1 MKSFDE
7 TNWKW
12 DFPKWKSD
20 FWNIENQTVA
30 NAVLKNDW
38 KSPKNDWK
46 GWFWASIFQGFQYS
60 GEDVAS
66 FFNSEPLPQGSAPFV
81 YGRGGYFHDEGDF
94 VRAESALQQAQV
106 LHVLF

>member
-20 FWNIENQTVA
+20 FWHIENQDVA

-46 GWFWASIFQGFQYS
+46 GWFWASILEGQ
-60 GEDVAS
+60 EV
-66 FFNSEPLPQGSAPFV
+66 NIPSAAIRQKSSRRRSRHCRP
-81 YGRGGYFHDEGDF
+81 G
-94 VRAESALQQAQV
+94 
-106 LHVLF
+106 